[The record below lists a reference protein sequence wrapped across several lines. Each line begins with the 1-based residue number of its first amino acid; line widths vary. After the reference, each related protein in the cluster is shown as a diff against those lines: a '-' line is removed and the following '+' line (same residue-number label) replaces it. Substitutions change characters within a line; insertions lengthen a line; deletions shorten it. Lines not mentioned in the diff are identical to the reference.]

1 MTKEKERGHK
11 KLRRGKVLS
20 DRMDKTVVVEVLR
33 KYRHPLYKKVIKK
46 STRFKAHD
54 ETNQGRQGDLVE
66 ITECRPLSAT
76 KRWRLSRIIKK
87 ADEVG

>member
-1 MTKEKERGHK
+1 MTKREERGQK

-46 STRFKAHD
+46 STPFKVHD
-54 ETNQGRQGDLVE
+54 KDNQAREGDLVE

-87 ADEVG
+87 ADKIG

>member
-1 MTKEKERGHK
+1 MTKREERGQK

-20 DRMDKTVVVEVLR
+20 DRMENTVVVEVLR

-46 STRFKAHD
+46 STRFKVHD
-54 ETNQGRQGDLVE
+54 KDNQAREGDLVE

-87 ADEVG
+87 ADKIG